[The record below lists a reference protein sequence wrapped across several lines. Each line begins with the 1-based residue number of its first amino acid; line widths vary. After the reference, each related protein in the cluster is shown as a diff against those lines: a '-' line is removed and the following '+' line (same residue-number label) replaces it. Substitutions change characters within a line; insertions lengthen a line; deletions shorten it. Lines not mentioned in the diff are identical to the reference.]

1 MHIAWQ
7 IVLDLLMCT
16 SPSRAAS
23 ALVLDQAHS
32 DAKRLQVKPPLVHS
46 RLKENGISVLLYLLL
61 CRVGG

>member
-32 DAKRLQVKPPLVHS
+32 DAK
-46 RLKENGISVLLYLLL
+46 
-61 CRVGG
+61 